1 MIWKIGEAKGSG
13 IDYIG
18 YAQTTPIS
26 AATREHW
33 LKYLKDAAPLNADV
47 SSDHLRVE
55 IWLDSGRIILFPSPS
70 PFRYRVEKAMCEI
83 ICPDLLV
90 SYEETAASNLS
101 DDEFDSWANQAI
113 EKVAGLVSESA
124 KDVKLPER
132 LGRPEVRI
140 RYFASAGESGPLKE
154 EVLRREK

>member
-1 MIWKIGEAKGSG
+1 MIWKISEAKGSG
-13 IDYIG
+13 TDYIG
-18 YAQTTPIS
+18 YAQATPIS
-26 AATREHW
+26 AATKELW
-33 LKYLKDAAPLNADV
+33 LKYLKDAAPLNAGV
-47 SSDHLRVE
+47 SWDHLRVE

-70 PFRYRVEKAMCEI
+70 PFRCRVEKAMCQI
-83 ICPDLLV
+83 VCPDLLA
-90 SYEETAASNLS
+90 SYDETADSNLS
-101 DDEFDSWANQAI
+101 DDAFDSWAKQAT
-113 EKVAGLVSESA
+113 EKVAGLLSQSA